1 MLIDSM
7 LAKEERG
14 ECVVHAHTRD
24 LSETNGSMRVG
35 TSALNRA
42 LLYPDSKLLYPD
54 TKPDSENIYAFAGMV
69 FSLMCVL
76 FPT

>member
-24 LSETNGSMRVG
+24 LSEKSKSKMAFRVRWDLRCAG
-35 TSALNRA
+35 QYARIWPPL
-42 LLYPDSKLLYPD
+42 DC
-54 TKPDSENIYAFAGMV
+54 NIDMT
-69 FSLMCVL
+69 C
-76 FPT
+76 

>member
-24 LSETNGSMRVG
+24 LSEMRPLWEI
-35 TSALNRA
+35 TFL
-42 LLYPDSKLLYPD
+42 PDRWQVEVKSGL
-54 TKPDSENIYAFAGMV
+54 
-69 FSLMCVL
+69 
-76 FPT
+76 